1 MHELTSEDVSG
12 YKNFLRMDPE
22 MFQELINKQVF
33 LGRIIALEAL
43 RWLYGGDGA
52 YTETAESIRKRRT
65 LYGSYTAVTEAVRSN
80 LSVNAPPKKL
90 RTLNFL
96 SR

>member
-12 YKNFLRMDPE
+12 YKKFLRMDPE

-43 RWLYGGDGA
+43 YGGYTAATEPIRRRRSPYGSDGR
-52 YTETAESIRKRRT
+52 YTEAIRQ
-65 LYGSYTAVTEAVRSN
+65 
-80 LSVNAPPKKL
+80 
-90 RTLNFL
+90 
-96 SR
+96 